1 MATVFDYKI
10 TDNMKSDIRKLK
22 GGDLANYIFSDKN
35 PDRRLQGIASTLF
48 DYCNKE
54 KFFELLESIARRVTR
69 NKTYD
74 HSFTDVVSLLFSAP
88 VYVMKK
94 KLKVLEDILKNDK
107 NLIAVYPGLRE
118 EPTEDV
124 RYTRKNPTD
133 DMEFICSILD
143 GGLYVR

>member
-1 MATVFDYKI
+1 METVFDYNI
-10 TDNMKSDIRKLK
+10 TDDMKSDIRKLK
-22 GGDLANYIFSDKN
+22 GGDLANYILSDEN
-35 PDRRLQGIASTLF
+35 PDRRLQEIASTLF
-48 DYCNKE
+48 DYCDKE

-74 HSFTDVVSLLFSAP
+74 YEFTDVVLLLFNPLFCELGKA
-88 VYVMKK
+88 
-94 KLKVLEDILKNDK
+94 LEVLEDVLKNDK
-107 NLIAVYPGLRE
+107 DLIAVYPGLDE

-124 RYTRKNPTD
+124 KYTRKNPTE